1 LEIDVELEVVLE
13 PYESLCFGN
22 VLLRESRRLWMREER
37 AIKESGGSL
46 VETDDAITETE
57 TVFWG
62 GTNGYPAK
70 RLATFED

>member
-1 LEIDVELEVVLE
+1 
-13 PYESLCFGN
+13 
-22 VLLRESRRLWMREER
+22 MREER